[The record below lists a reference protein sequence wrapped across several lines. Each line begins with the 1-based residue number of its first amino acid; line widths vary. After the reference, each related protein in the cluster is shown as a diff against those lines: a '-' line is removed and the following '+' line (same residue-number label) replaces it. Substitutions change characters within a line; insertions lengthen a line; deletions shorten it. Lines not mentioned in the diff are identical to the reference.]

1 MYRYYISLIVTLS
14 IIVLVGSGLSAEQ
27 ALSEPELDGPQPD
40 SSEATFAPGQIL
52 VKVEDNAPADALA
65 SLNRRN
71 HASTKEKIPDTR
83 VSVVDLPDDLSVTQ
97 AVGRYEAS
105 PSVEY
110 AEPDYLLY
118 PQVTPNDPDYSRM
131 YNLDNRGQYDGTFDA
146 DIDAPQA
153 WNRTKGSA
161 ETAVAIIDTG
171 IDIRHPDLN
180 DNIWTNPDEVP
191 GNDEDD
197 DRNGY
202 VDDVHGWDFVNEDAS
217 VFDGPGDGHGTHVA
231 GTIAAEGNN
240 GVGVTGI
247 NWQIEIMPLKFLGA
261 GGRVSDAVE
270 ALNYAIAEG
279 AKISNNSYGYYDN
292 CGGCYAQTLR
302 DAIERAD
309 KAGHL
314 FVAAAGNG
322 GGDYTGDD
330 NGVNPF
336 YPASYDSPNIISVAA
351 TNQKD
356 TLASFSNYGS
366 ASVDL
371 GAPGTSIL
379 STFPDNSYGYGEG
392 TSMATPHVAGA
403 AALVMSRY
411 PLLGDEAIKDLIL
424 RSVEKKSALRGK
436 VASGGRLSVAKA
448 LGVNT
453 PPVIRRVRPRS
464 KIGDRTPIIRATIR
478 DNETDLIKENIRL
491 YLNGNRKRTFRY
503 ARSEDEL
510 SYASG
515 KRSYGRHTVRI
526 SVRDERGLEE
536 TRVWRFRIVRHR

>member
-1 MYRYYISLIVTLS
+1 MRRYISLVVTLS
-14 IIVLVGSGLSAEQ
+14 IIVLVGSGLSAQ
-27 ALSEPELDGPQPD
+27 RALSEPEPEGPQPG
-40 SSEATFAPGQIL
+40 SSESTFAAGQIL
-52 VKVEDNAPADALA
+52 VKVEDDAPADALA
-65 SLNRRN
+65 SLNHRN
-71 HASTKEKIPDTR
+71 DASTKEKIPDTR
-83 VSVVDLPDDLSVTQ
+83 VRVVDLPDDLSVTE

-105 PSVEY
+105 PNVEY

-118 PQVTPNDPDYSRM
+118 PQATPNDPDYLKM

-146 DIDAPQA
+146 DIDAPEA
-153 WNRTKGSA
+153 WKVTKGSA
-161 ETAVAIIDTG
+161 DTVVAIIDTG

-191 GNDEDD
+191 GNGEDD

-247 NWQIEIMPLKFLGA
+247 NWQVEIMPLKFLGA

-270 ALNYAIAEG
+270 ALNYAVAEG

-292 CGGCYAQTLR
+292 CSGCYAQTLR

-309 KAGHL
+309 EEAGHL

-322 GGDYTGDD
+322 GGDYAL
-330 NGVNPF
+330 
-336 YPASYDSPNIISVAA
+336 YPASYESPNIISVAA

-379 STFPDNSYGYGEG
+379 STYPDNSYGYADG

-403 AALVMSRY
+403 AALIMSRY
-411 PLLGDEAIKDLIL
+411 PHLGDEAVKDLIL
-424 RSVEKKSALRGK
+424 RSVEKKYALRGK

-453 PPVIRRVRPRS
+453 PPVIRGVRPRS
-464 KIGDRTPIIRATIR
+464 KIRDRTPIIRATIR

-491 YLNGNRKRTFRY
+491 YLDGKRKRTFRY
-503 ARSEDEL
+503 ARSEDKL

-536 TRVWRFRIVRHR
+536 TRVWHFRIVRHQ